1 MSTVEMEDVR
11 MQTLITVVAKARCQQ
26 RTKWAD
32 PDLLVGP
39 IGGRFVNETDTLM
52 ICESIKNHSGYE
64 NHIPLLV
71 VSQDGLLYVAGGS
84 HRMQAVTGVIPVAH
98 VPYQEIDLSHISGLA
113 QTMISMERDGALV
126 VAAVEATDPRSKT
139 YSPLQDCLL
148 IGDILRSFQR
158 QYRTVQQL
166 VGNRKVCTQ
175 ISPGEILNFY
185 NEIAPGYLLTIERQK
200 NKSAKVRIL
209 SALLKLFQVGEDR
222 LRNLIQLEDRSYV
235 TVTDRQV
242 ITLAPWDKE
251 EVEKIV
257 DLMIERF
264 SARIGGAVEL
274 HREDRPIPVFT
285 LKTYFEMCKSN
296 VMTVEEEKVG
306 RDGTVGTVDVTDMKS
321 IHSDLNTGNSENEC
335 KHGQTEVQDN
345 RVVTTAKVCLGKRS
359 TRKANLGLDV
369 SSRIGFKDITKNV
382 RLQKKRLLPGWNVY
396 NEPKRDHLNYRI
408 RRDHLRCPITRM
420 GF

>member
-1 MSTVEMEDVR
+1 M
-11 MQTLITVVAKARCQQ
+11 
-26 RTKWAD
+26 
-32 PDLLVGP
+32 
-39 IGGRFVNETDTLM
+39 NETDTLM
-52 ICESIKNHSGYE
+52 MCESIKNHSGYE

-84 HRMQAVTGVIPVAH
+84 HCMQAVTGVIPVAR
-98 VPYQEIDLSHISGLA
+98 VPYQEIDLSHISGLT
-113 QTMISMERDGALV
+113 QTMFSMERDGALV
-126 VAAVEATDPRSKT
+126 VAAVEATEPRSKT
-139 YSPLQDCLL
+139 YSPLQDCLS

-158 QYRTVQQL
+158 QYRIVQQL

-175 ISPGEILNFY
+175 ISPGEILISY
-185 NEIAPGYLLTIERQK
+185 NEIALGCLLTIERQK

-264 SARIGGAVEL
+264 SARMGGAVEL

-296 VMTVEEEKVG
+296 LMTVEEEKL
-306 RDGTVGTVDVTDMKS
+306 DVTELLELWM
-321 IHSDLNTGNSENEC
+321 
-335 KHGQTEVQDN
+335 
-345 RVVTTAKVCLGKRS
+345 
-359 TRKANLGLDV
+359 
-369 SSRIGFKDITKNV
+369 
-382 RLQKKRLLPGWNVY
+382 LQ
-396 NEPKRDHLNYRI
+396 I
-408 RRDHLRCPITRM
+408 
-420 GF
+420 